1 MSMLRLP
8 LYAPQ
13 GPSLA
18 RAGALSGAMTVNLL
32 VIGAL
37 LLPAVVDVTIKGPK
51 PPAEPTLMIARV
63 VEAAAA
69 VVVPAPAPAPP
80 RPAAPLPRAPAAAP
94 ATPIPVSV
102 ASASADV
109 NVNAAATENAVP
121 SAVPTETVAAV
132 ASPSSVAGEATLAY
146 LDAPQPTYPAIAMR
160 KGWQGVVLLR
170 VRVGADGRPVS
181 VEVARSSGHA
191 VLDAAARRQVL
202 ARWRFQPALRDGVA
216 VEAIGLVPLAFTLG
230 RG

>member
-13 GPSLA
+13 GPSVA

-37 LLPAVVDVTIKGPK
+37 LLPAVVDVPLRQ
-51 PPAEPTLMIARV
+51 PRAEPPPLMVTRV

-69 VVVPAPAPAPP
+69 VVTPATAEPQPSQ
-80 RPAAPLPRAPAAAP
+80 PRAPAAPARPRPLSPPVHDPIVSEQPSTLPPATAYTIDPPATQAVAP
-94 ATPIPVSV
+94 AA
-102 ASASADV
+102 ASD
-109 NVNAAATENAVP
+109 ATF
-121 SAVPTETVAAV
+121 
-132 ASPSSVAGEATLAY
+132 AY
-146 LDAPQPTYPAIAMR
+146 VDAPQPTYPAIAMR
-160 KGWQGVVLLR
+160 KGWEGVVLLR
-170 VRVGADGRPVS
+170 VRVGADGRPLA

-202 ARWRFQPALRDGVA
+202 ARWRFQPALREGVA
-216 VEAIGLVPLAFTLG
+216 VEAIGLVPLAFRLD